1 MAYSSL
7 FGDHSGILNVF
18 SRRQNLKQILILL
31 ILLLPL
37 GAFGQTGEDDV
48 SESDAAQDEDSR
60 PVTTLETIIVEAEPF
75 QKRPQRTLLGDLLR
89 RAPGSAGDPLRGIAR
104 LPSVGTVNDFFG
116 ALSVRGGAPGDNL
129 YYFDRLPLGYPYHL
143 LGIVSVMSSETIGKI
158 DVHPGGF
165 GAEFGADSQAVIDI
179 HSRPQKLESFGWL
192 DGMLKPSFIHFE
204 GSLSGVLSFRER
216 RTADTPDETDKKSST
231 FHVAKNILLNDA
243 QVFGRDADEKSEK
256 PASTDQEFLE
266 NDADE
271 KSEKPAST
279 DQEFLENWVLPG
291 QGYWYAFGRRSHL
304 EPFFELA
311 SRLVDL
317 EDLVRQVPRFWSYQ
331 LKGVYKLNK
340 THGIVLNA
348 VTAYDGSELQLG
360 ANEVHDSD
368 LQGPLNSENPFDVQ
382 GIHFYSRLL
391 PRFRSILSFTRSF
404 TENEIAFG
412 EGYYYRTAASVYAL
426 RNDFT
431 YTTSSENTDETI
443 EFGYLLSSTPS
454 TVTSHGAR
462 RPEEGDPDRE
472 FRIRYKLKTVDV
484 TETRN
489 LHRLEGYLQA
499 RQNLLSPN
507 VWGTFG
513 MRASY
518 FNLTDN
524 LSLQPRAQLGF
535 SLPRGAFLYFNYGR
549 YAQNPRLDQ
558 FVLGITPNASLEQS
572 LATHYVLELRQTL
585 PFGAKIN
592 LAGYYKTLQDL
603 IIYDK
608 DEKQYQN
615 GQEGFVRGFEV
626 SFEHEISDTFDGWIA
641 YAYTVSKRRDFPE
654 KFHRFYTYNSPHVLT
669 LATNYSAPEGLLLSV
684 PLIESLDINA
694 KWQYQSG
701 VLYAS
706 LVGRKPFTSFRT
718 KEKKWLPVHGEWKRT
733 PPYHRLDLSLRFSLL
748 GDLEDKGWELGLALE
763 IWNVYNRNNILEVRY
778 SRNFTKEEPISQLP
792 IIPFLAITLEF

>member
-1 MAYSSL
+1 M
-7 FGDHSGILNVF
+7 
-18 SRRQNLKQILILL
+18 RQNLKQILILFIL
-31 ILLLPL
+31 ILPL
-37 GAFGQTGEDDV
+37 GALGQTGQDDV
-48 SESDAAQDEDSR
+48 SESDTAQDEDSR
-60 PVTTLETIIVEAEPF
+60 PVTTLETITVEADRY
-75 QKRPQRTLLGDLLR
+75 QTRPQRTLSGDMLR
-89 RAPGSAGDPLRGIAR
+89 RATGSAGDPIRGIAR

-143 LGIVSVMSSETIGKI
+143 LGIVSVMSSEVIGKI

-165 GAEFGADSQAVIDI
+165 GAEFGADSQAVIDM
-179 HSRPQKLESFGWL
+179 HSRPQRLESFGWL
-192 DGMLKPSFIHFE
+192 DGMLKPSFIYSE
-204 GSLSGVLSFRER
+204 GFLSGAISFREKSV
-216 RTADTPDETDKKSST
+216 ANVPKETGKKSSI

-243 QVFGRDADEKSEK
+243 QVFSRDADKTDEK
-256 PASTDQEFLE
+256 PTSTDQEFLE
-266 NDADE
+266 NRA
-271 KSEKPAST
+271 
-279 DQEFLENWVLPG
+279 LPG
-291 QGYWYAFGRRSHL
+291 QGYWYAFGRRSYL

-311 SRLVDL
+311 SRLVEV
-317 EDLVRQVPRFWSYQ
+317 EDLVREVPRFWSYQ
-331 LKGVYKLNK
+331 LKGIYKLND
-340 THGIVLNA
+340 THGMVLNA
-348 VTAYDGSELQLG
+348 VTAYDASEFRLGSD
-360 ANEVHDSD
+360 EVHDSD
-368 LQGPLNSENPFDVQ
+368 LQGPLSSENPFDVQ

-404 TENEIAFG
+404 TENELAFG

-431 YTTSSENTDETI
+431 YTTSAENTDEAI

-462 RPEEGDPDRE
+462 RPEEGDPDYE
-472 FRIRYKLKTVDV
+472 FRIRHQQKKVNV

-499 RQNLLSPN
+499 RQNLLSSN

-558 FVLGITPNASLEQS
+558 FVLGVTPNASLEQS

-592 LAGYYKTLQDL
+592 LAGYYKTLRDL
-603 IIYDK
+603 IIYNK

-626 SFEHEISDTFDGWIA
+626 SLGHETESFDGWVA

-669 LATNYSAPEGLLLSV
+669 VATSYSAPQEILLSV
-684 PLIESLDINA
+684 PLIDTLDISA
-694 KWQYQSG
+694 KWQFQSG
-701 VLYAS
+701 VLYAP
-706 LVGRKPFTSFRT
+706 LVGRAPFTTFRT
-718 KEKKWLPVHGEWKRT
+718 KEKKWRPLYGEWKRT
-733 PPYHRLDLSLRFSLL
+733 APYHRLDLSLRFSLL
-748 GDLEDKGWELGLALE
+748 GGLEDEGWELGLALE

-778 SRNFTKEEPISQLP
+778 SRNFTKEEPVSQLP

>member
-1 MAYSSL
+1 M
-7 FGDHSGILNVF
+7 
-18 SRRQNLKQILILL
+18 RQNLKQILILL

-37 GAFGQTGEDDV
+37 GAFGQTGEGDL
-48 SESDAAQDEDSR
+48 SESDTAQDEDSR
-60 PVTTLETIIVEAEPF
+60 PVTTLETIIVETEPF
-75 QKRPQRTLLGDLLR
+75 QKRPQRTLPGDLLR

-179 HSRPQKLESFGWL
+179 HSHPQKLESLGWL
-192 DGMLKPSFIHFE
+192 DGMLKPSFIYSE
-204 GSLSGVLSFRER
+204 GSLSGALSFRER
-216 RTADTPDETDKKSST
+216 PAADVPKETDKKSSI
-231 FHVAKNILLNDA
+231 FHVAKNILLDDA
-243 QVFGRDADEKSEK
+243 QVFSRDADKTSKK

-266 NDADE
+266 NR
-271 KSEKPAST
+271 
-279 DQEFLENWVLPG
+279 VLPG
-291 QGYWYAFGRRSHL
+291 QGYWYAFGRHSHL

-311 SRLVDL
+311 SRLVNL

-331 LKGVYKLNK
+331 LKGIYKLNK
-340 THGIVLNA
+340 THGLVLNA
-348 VTAYDGSELQLG
+348 VTAYDASKLQLG

-412 EGYYYRTAASVYAL
+412 EEYYYRTAASVYAL

-431 YTTSSENTDETI
+431 YTTSSENTGEAI

-472 FRIRYKLKTVDV
+472 FRIRHNLKTVDV

-499 RQNLLSPN
+499 RQNLFSSN

-518 FNLTDN
+518 FNFTDN

-535 SLPRGAFLYFNYGR
+535 NLPWEALLYFNYGR
-549 YAQNPRLDQ
+549 YAQNPRLEQ
-558 FVLGITPNASLEQS
+558 FVLGVTPNASLEQS

-585 PFGAKIN
+585 SPNSKMNI
-592 LAGYYKTLQDL
+592 AGYYKTLQDL
-603 IIYDK
+603 VIYNK

-626 SFEHEISDTFDGWIA
+626 SFEHKISDTFDGWVA

-669 LATNYSAPEGLLLSV
+669 LATNYSAPEGLLLSI
-684 PLIESLDINA
+684 PLIESLDISA

-778 SRNFTKEEPISQLP
+778 SQNFTKEEPISQLP

>member
-1 MAYSSL
+1 M
-7 FGDHSGILNVF
+7 
-18 SRRQNLKQILILL
+18 RQNLKQILFLL
-31 ILLLPL
+31 ILILPL
-37 GAFGQTGEDDV
+37 NAFGQTGEDDV
-48 SESDAAQDEDSR
+48 SELDAAQDEDSR
-60 PVTTLETIIVEAEPF
+60 SVTTLETIIVEAEAF
-75 QKRPQRTLLGDLLR
+75 QKRPQRTLPGDLLR
-89 RAPGSAGDPLRGIAR
+89 RAPGSAGDPIRGIAR

-143 LGIVSVMSSETIGKI
+143 LGIVSVMSSETIGKV
-158 DVHPGGF
+158 DVYPGGF

-192 DGMLKPSFIHFE
+192 DGMLKPSFIYSE
-204 GSLSGVLSFRER
+204 GSLSGALSFRER
-216 RTADTPDETDKKSST
+216 PTADVPKETDKKPSI

-243 QVFGRDADEKSEK
+243 QVFGKDADKTSKK

-266 NDADE
+266 NR
-271 KSEKPAST
+271 
-279 DQEFLENWVLPG
+279 VLPG
-291 QGYWYAFGRRSHL
+291 QGYWYAFGRHSHL

-311 SRLVDL
+311 SRLVNL

-340 THGIVLNA
+340 THGLVLNA
-348 VTAYDGSELQLG
+348 VTAYDASELQLG
-360 ANEVHDSD
+360 ADEVHDSD
-368 LQGPLNSENPFDVQ
+368 LQGPLSSENPFDVQ

-412 EGYYYRTAASVYAL
+412 EAYYYRTAASVYAL

-431 YTTSSENTDETI
+431 YTTSSENTDEAV

-454 TVTSHGAR
+454 TVTSHGAY

-472 FRIRYKLKTVDV
+472 FRIRHKLEKVNV

-499 RQNLLSPN
+499 RQNLFSSN

-549 YAQNPRLDQ
+549 YAQNPRVDQ
-558 FVLGITPNASLEQS
+558 FVLGVTPNASLEQS

-585 PFGAKIN
+585 PIGAQVNI
-592 LAGYYKTLQDL
+592 AGYYKTLQDL
-603 IIYDK
+603 VIYDK

-626 SFEHEISDTFDGWIA
+626 SFEQKISDTFDGWIA
-641 YAYTVSKRRDFPE
+641 YAYTVSKRRDFTD

-669 LATNYSAPEGLLLSV
+669 IATSYSAPQEILLSV
-684 PLIESLDINA
+684 PLINTFDISA

-701 VLYAS
+701 VLYAP
-706 LVGRKPFTSFRT
+706 LVGRTPFTSFRT
-718 KEKKWLPVHGEWKRT
+718 KEKKWRPLYGEWKRT

-748 GDLEDKGWELGLALE
+748 GDLEDEGWELGLALE

>member
-1 MAYSSL
+1 M
-7 FGDHSGILNVF
+7 F
-18 SRRQNLKQILILL
+18 
-31 ILLLPL
+31 PL
-37 GAFGQTGEDDV
+37 GAFGQADEGDV
-48 SESDAAQDEDSR
+48 SEPDTAQDEDSR

-75 QKRPQRTLLGDLLR
+75 QKRPQRTLTGDLLR
-89 RAPGSAGDPLRGIAR
+89 RAPGSAGDPIRGIAR

-143 LGIVSVMSSETIGKI
+143 LGIVSVVSAETIGKI

-179 HSRPQKLESFGWL
+179 HSRPQKLESSGWL
-192 DGMLKPSFIHFE
+192 DGMFKPSFIYSE
-204 GSLSGVLSFRER
+204 GFLSGALSLREKP
-216 RTADTPDETDKKSST
+216 AANASNKTDKKPST
-231 FHVAKNILLNDA
+231 SQLSKEIRLGDA
-243 QVFGRDADEKSEK
+243 QGIDTDADKTDKK

-266 NDADE
+266 NR
-271 KSEKPAST
+271 
-279 DQEFLENWVLPG
+279 VLPG
-291 QGYWYAFGRRSHL
+291 QGYWYAFGRYSYL
-304 EPFFELA
+304 EPFFELG
-311 SRLVDL
+311 SRLVEL
-317 EDLVRQVPRFWSYQ
+317 EDLVREVPRFWSYQ
-331 LKGVYKLNK
+331 LKGVYKLNE
-340 THGIVLNA
+340 THGFVLNA
-348 VTAYDGSELQLG
+348 VTAYDASQLQLG
-360 ANEVHDSD
+360 PNEVHDSD
-368 LQGPLNSENPFDVQ
+368 LQGPLSSENPFDVQ
-382 GIHFYSRLL
+382 GIHFYSQLL

-412 EGYYYRTAASVYAL
+412 EEYYYRTAASVYAL
-426 RNDFT
+426 RHDFT
-431 YTTSSENTDETI
+431 YTTSPENTDEAV

-462 RPEEGDPDRE
+462 RVEEGDPDYE
-472 FRIRYKLKTVDV
+472 FRIRHNLKTVNV

-499 RQNLLSPN
+499 RQNLFASD

-535 SLPRGAFLYFNYGR
+535 RLPWEAFLYFNYGR

-558 FVLGITPNASLEQS
+558 FVLGVTPNASLEQS

-585 PFGAKIN
+585 PLGAKVNI
-592 LAGYYKTLQDL
+592 AGYYKTLQDL
-603 IIYDK
+603 VIYNK
-608 DEKQYQN
+608 EEKQYQN

-626 SFEHEISDTFDGWIA
+626 SFEHKISDTFDGWVA

-654 KFHRFYTYNSPHVLT
+654 RFHRFYTYNSPHVLT
-669 LATNYSAPEGLLLSV
+669 LATNYSAPERLLLSI

-701 VLYAS
+701 ALYAP
-706 LVGRKPFTSFRT
+706 LVGRTPFTNFRT
-718 KEKKWLPVHGEWKRT
+718 KEKKWRPLYGEWKRT
-733 PPYHRLDLSLRFSLL
+733 SPYHRLDLSLHFQLF
-748 GDLEDKGWELGLALE
+748 GDLEDHGWELGFALE

-778 SRNFTKEEPISQLP
+778 NQNFTKENPVSQLP

>member
-1 MAYSSL
+1 M
-7 FGDHSGILNVF
+7 
-18 SRRQNLKQILILL
+18 RQNLKQISILL
-31 ILLLPL
+31 ILVLPL

-48 SESDAAQDEDSR
+48 SEPDAAQDEASQ
-60 PVTTLETIIVEAEPF
+60 PVVTLEEIRVETERF
-75 QKRPQRTLLGDLLR
+75 QKRLRQTLSGDLLR
-89 RAPGSAGDPLRGIAR
+89 RAPGSAGDPIRGISR
-104 LPSVGTVNDFFG
+104 LPSIGTVNDFFG

-143 LGIVSVMSSETIGKI
+143 LGIVSVVSAETIGKI

-192 DGMLKPSFIHFE
+192 DGMLKPSFIYSE
-204 GSLSGVLSFRER
+204 GFLSGALSFRESP
-216 RTADTPDETDKKSST
+216 TANVPGETDKKPSILQLS
-231 FHVAKNILLNDA
+231 KDILLGDA
-243 QVFGRDADEKSEK
+243 QVFGTETDETNKK

-266 NDADE
+266 HR
-271 KSEKPAST
+271 
-279 DQEFLENWVLPG
+279 VLPG
-291 QGYWYAFGRRSHL
+291 QGYWYAFGRYSYL
-304 EPFFELA
+304 EPFFELG
-311 SRLVDL
+311 SRLVEI

-331 LKGVYKLNK
+331 LKGVYKLNE
-340 THGIVLNA
+340 THGFVLNA
-348 VTAYDGSELQLG
+348 VTAYDASQLQLG
-360 ANEVHDSD
+360 PNEVHDSD
-368 LQGPLNSENPFDVQ
+368 LQGPLSSENPFDVQ
-382 GIHFYSRLL
+382 GIHFYSQLL

-412 EGYYYRTAASVYAL
+412 EAYYYRTAASVYAL

-431 YTTSSENTDETI
+431 YTTSAENTDETV
-443 EFGYLLSSTPS
+443 EFGYLLSNTPS

-472 FRIRYKLKTVDV
+472 FRIRYNLKTVDV

-499 RQNLLSPN
+499 RQHLFTPN
-507 VWGTFG
+507 VLGTFG

-535 SLPRGAFLYFNYGR
+535 SLPWDALLYFSYGR

-558 FVLGITPNASLEQS
+558 FVLGVTPNASLEQS

-585 PFGAKIN
+585 SPNAKMNI
-592 LAGYYKTLQDL
+592 ASYYKTLQDL
-603 IIYDK
+603 IIYNK
-608 DEKQYQN
+608 DERQYQN

-626 SFEHEISDTFDGWIA
+626 SFEHKISDTFDGWVA

-669 LATNYSAPEGLLLSV
+669 LATNYSAPQGFLLSI
-684 PLIESLDINA
+684 PLIESLDISA

-706 LVGRKPFTSFRT
+706 LIGRKPFTSFRT
-718 KEKKWLPVHGEWKRT
+718 KEKKWLPIHGEWKRT
-733 PPYHRLDLSLRFSLL
+733 SPYHRLDLSLRFQLF
-748 GDLEDKGWELGLALE
+748 GDLEDHGWELGVALE

-778 SRNFTKEEPISQLP
+778 SQNFTKEEPISQLP

>member
-1 MAYSSL
+1 M
-7 FGDHSGILNVF
+7 F
-18 SRRQNLKQILILL
+18 
-31 ILLLPL
+31 PL
-37 GAFGQTGEDDV
+37 GAFGQADEGDV
-48 SESDAAQDEDSR
+48 SEPDTAQDEDSR

-75 QKRPQRTLLGDLLR
+75 QKRPQRTLTGDLLR
-89 RAPGSAGDPLRGIAR
+89 RAPGSAGDPIRGIAR

-143 LGIVSVMSSETIGKI
+143 LGIVSVVSAETIGKI

-179 HSRPQKLESFGWL
+179 HSRPQKLESSGWL
-192 DGMLKPSFIHFE
+192 DGMFKPSFIYSE
-204 GSLSGVLSFRER
+204 GFLSGALSLREKP
-216 RTADTPDETDKKSST
+216 AANASNKTDKKPSISQLS
-231 FHVAKNILLNDA
+231 KEIRLGDA
-243 QVFGRDADEKSEK
+243 QGIDTDADKTDKK

-266 NDADE
+266 NRAL
-271 KSEKPAST
+271 S
-279 DQEFLENWVLPG
+279 G
-291 QGYWYAFGRRSHL
+291 QGYWYAFGRYSYL
-304 EPFFELA
+304 EPFFELG
-311 SRLVDL
+311 SRLVEL
-317 EDLVRQVPRFWSYQ
+317 EDLVREVPRFWSYQ
-331 LKGVYKLNK
+331 LKGVYKLNE
-340 THGIVLNA
+340 THGFVLNA
-348 VTAYDGSELQLG
+348 VTAYDASQLQLG
-360 ANEVHDSD
+360 PNEVHDSD
-368 LQGPLNSENPFDVQ
+368 LQGPLRSENPFDVQ
-382 GIHFYSRLL
+382 GIHLYSRLL

-412 EGYYYRTAASVYAL
+412 EEYYYRTAASVYAL
-426 RNDFT
+426 RHDFT
-431 YTTSSENTDETI
+431 YTTSPENTDEAV

-462 RPEEGDPDRE
+462 RVEEGDPDYE
-472 FRIRYKLKTVDV
+472 FRIRHNLKTVNV

-499 RQNLLSPN
+499 RQNLFVSD

-535 SLPRGAFLYFNYGR
+535 RLPWEAFLYFNYGR

-558 FVLGITPNASLEQS
+558 FVLGVTPNASLEQS

-585 PFGAKIN
+585 PLGAKVNI
-592 LAGYYKTLQDL
+592 AGYYKTLQDL
-603 IIYDK
+603 VIYNK
-608 DEKQYQN
+608 EEKQYQN

-626 SFEHEISDTFDGWIA
+626 SFEHKISDTFDGWVA

-654 KFHRFYTYNSPHVLT
+654 RFHRFYTYNSPHVLT
-669 LATNYSAPEGLLLSV
+669 LATNYSTPERLLLSI

-701 VLYAS
+701 ALYAP
-706 LVGRKPFTSFRT
+706 LVGRTPFTNFRT
-718 KEKKWLPVHGEWKRT
+718 KEKKWRPLYGEWKRT
-733 PPYHRLDLSLRFSLL
+733 SPYHRLDLSLHFQLF
-748 GDLEDKGWELGLALE
+748 GDLEDHGWELGFALE

-778 SRNFTKEEPISQLP
+778 NQNFTKENPVSQLP

>member
-1 MAYSSL
+1 M
-7 FGDHSGILNVF
+7 
-18 SRRQNLKQILILL
+18 LIL
-31 ILLLPL
+31 PL
-37 GAFGQTGEDDV
+37 SAFGQTDADDTA
-48 SESDAAQDEDSR
+48 ESDAAKDEASQSV
-60 PVTTLETIIVEAEPF
+60 VTLDEITVETTRLKMKP
-75 QKRPQRTLLGDLLR
+75 KRTLSGDLLR
-89 RAPGSAGDPLRGIAR
+89 RAPGSAGDPIRGIAR
-104 LPSVGTVNDFFG
+104 LPSIGTVNDFFG

-143 LGIVSVMSSETIGKI
+143 LGIVSVVSSETIGKI
-158 DVHPGGF
+158 DVYPGGF

-179 HSRPQKLESFGWL
+179 HSHPQKLESLGWL
-192 DGMLKPSFIHFE
+192 DGMLKPSFIHLE
-204 GSLSGVLSFRER
+204 GSLSGALSFRKHP
-216 RTADTPDETDKKSST
+216 AANAPNETDKKPSIS
-231 FHVAKNILLNDA
+231 HLSKDILLGDA
-243 QVFGRDADEKSEK
+243 QVFGRDADKTSETPASTDQESLEKADETNEK

-266 NDADE
+266 N
-271 KSEKPAST
+271 S
-279 DQEFLENWVLPG
+279 VLPG

-311 SRLVDL
+311 SRLVEL
-317 EDLVRQVPRFWSYQ
+317 EDLFRQVPRFWSYQ

-340 THGIVLNA
+340 THGLVLNA
-348 VTAYDGSELQLG
+348 VTAYDASKLQLG
-360 ANEVHDSD
+360 PNEVHDSD
-368 LQGPLNSENPFDVQ
+368 LQGPWISENPFDVQ
-382 GIHFYSRLL
+382 GIHVYSRLL
-391 PRFRSILSFTRSF
+391 PRFRSILSLTRSF

-431 YTTSSENTDETI
+431 YTTSSENTDV

-454 TVTSHGAR
+454 TVISHSAR
-462 RPEEGDPDRE
+462 RVEEGDPDYE
-472 FRIRYKLKTVDV
+472 FRIWHKLKKVNV

-499 RQNLLSPN
+499 RQNLFTSN
-507 VWGTFG
+507 VLGTVG

-524 LSLQPRAQLGF
+524 LSVQPRAQLHY
-535 SLPRGAFLYFNYGR
+535 SLPWQDASLNFSYGR

-558 FVLGITPNASLEQS
+558 FLLGVTPNASLEQS

-585 PFGAKIN
+585 PFGAQVNI
-592 LAGYYKTLQDL
+592 AGYYKTLQDL
-603 IIYDK
+603 ILYNK

-615 GQEGFVRGFEV
+615 GQKGFVRGFEV
-626 SFEHEISDTFDGWIA
+626 SYEHKISDTFNGWMA

-669 LATNYSAPEGLLLSV
+669 LATNYSAPQGLLLSI

-701 VLYAS
+701 VLYAP
-706 LVGRKPFTSFRT
+706 LVGRTPFTNFRT
-718 KEKKWLPVHGEWKRT
+718 KEKKWQPLYGEWKRK
-733 PPYHRLDLSLRFSLL
+733 PPYHRLDLSLHFQLF
-748 GDLEDKGWELGLALE
+748 GDLEDHGWELGFVLE

-792 IIPFLAITLEF
+792 IIPFLAITLDF